1 MSRFEGKVAVV
12 TGAAGGIGA
21 ATALRLAAE
30 GATVAAV
37 DLVADAA
44 QPVIDRLEADGGTGA
59 TFSAD
64 VSSSSGVDQ
73 CVEDIVGRFGRLDI
87 LVTCAGILR
96 DNLVFKTSDDDWN
109 AVIATHLTGTFNF
122 ARAAQRVMVPQRGGK
137 MVLFSSDSARGSRG
151 QTNYSAAKAGIE
163 GMTRTLAIE
172 LGRYDINVNAVA
184 PGFVETAMTKATA
197 DRLGMDYEEFKSSSA
212 EKVAL
217 NRVATPEDVAAVVAF
232 LASEDARMLTGQ
244 VLSVRGAP

>member
-21 ATALRLAAE
+21 STALRLAAE

-37 DLVADAA
+37 DLAADGA
-44 QPVIDRLEADGGTGA
+44 QSVVEKLQADGGTGA
-59 TFSAD
+59 TFGAD
-64 VSSSSGVDQ
+64 VSSSASVDR
-73 CVEDIVGRFGRLDI
+73 CVEEIVERFGRLDV

-122 ARAAQRVMVPQRGGK
+122 ARAAQRVMVPQRSGK

-197 DRLGMDYEEFKSSSA
+197 DRLGMDYDEFKASSA